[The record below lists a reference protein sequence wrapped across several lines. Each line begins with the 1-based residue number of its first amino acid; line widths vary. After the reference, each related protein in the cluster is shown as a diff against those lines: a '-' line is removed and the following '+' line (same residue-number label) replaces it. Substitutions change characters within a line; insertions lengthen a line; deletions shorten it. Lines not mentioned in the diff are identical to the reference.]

1 MNIIEK
7 IRIKLRNWLIGD
19 DLMKWHDTLMQNTIS
34 CKESSIQSK
43 VNSRY
48 ARESLQE
55 LRDFFKEEGAQIAV
69 DRHLKSP
76 SWAVF
81 CIQGKTKAFVHIA
94 ELPDRDLESIARF
107 IHNFEQE
114 KRLYDGPVG
123 EREFINGLEDFL

>member
-76 SWAVF
+76 SWAIF

-94 ELPDRDLESIARF
+94 ELSDRDLESIARF

-114 KRLYDGPVG
+114 ERLYDGPVG